1 MLSVL
6 IEVEEK
12 KEGKIVEEVALVNA
26 GWLARGCYR
35 GEGEEG
41 DRL

>member
-1 MLSVL
+1 M
-6 IEVEEK
+6 IEGK
-12 KEGKIVEEVALVNA
+12 KEGRILEEVALVNA

-35 GEGEEG
+35 GEGEGG